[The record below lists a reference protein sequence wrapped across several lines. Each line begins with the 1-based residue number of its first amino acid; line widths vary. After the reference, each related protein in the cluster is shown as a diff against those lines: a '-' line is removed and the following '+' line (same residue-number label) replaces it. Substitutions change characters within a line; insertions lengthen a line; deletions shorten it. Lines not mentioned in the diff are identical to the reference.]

1 MSLNGLDV
9 PEVQQAY
16 QATLSEASG
25 WILVKYI
32 TRDEVA
38 LLDSGKAGLS
48 EARNAILQYEE
59 LSPLY
64 GLVVYRRRKVL
75 VKYVPEGTSRLLQGM
90 TSSMQDG
97 ADQTLTGSDAARTAV
112 HLREVQDRWGPY
124 ETMLEIETADEL
136 SDTALAAAFPLHT
149 ASPALSSNQ
158 FSLNEIT
165 EDNEDVDGTP
175 KPLTHTPSIS
185 SVSSRK
191 PTLEKRP
198 PSQRSYRAPSFTS
211 AQPAGDHSPVVKH
224 KSSLSQFLVREEL
237 GHKSVTQLVGHSATE
252 DSVSIKD
259 DAASIR
265 SSRTES
271 AVPLTSP
278 TRTHANDSA
287 DYDLERYLDSFFKP
301 KIKLGPRPVN
311 VVEKGKHTP
320 ASATVSCLPAGV
332 QFRAKQP
339 LSHPQPQ
346 YPVNRNRL
354 SENVSPGLAA
364 PPRLPSLHFSPQIPD
379 IPEFLPPRPNSRS
392 SSRSLPAP
400 RASKAYLTPE
410 KQRLMKALEMRKKQM
425 RNTPSVE
432 SMPRLSAA
440 QIVSPTTVDSTQT
453 QARELQHEA
462 GSNKADS
469 GIDIAHTPTTKEV
482 PSSLLQEDLDPVPEA
497 PLGQSNPLPNPGEHQ
512 ANALGPNSTGH
523 TKMHDFSASTT
534 SDNTAPAPGSVE
546 PEQPSRTSEIELPY
560 HNQEHVAAHGRAT
573 KVEESTDSSL
583 VDGAVTG
590 APNHI
595 SPDDLVAVQEPEK
608 LIVPTI
614 SNSQIQSEA
623 QEPTS
628 NFTSEDSHE
637 RDNFEPELDTGS
649 EDPQKKRRRGLLE
662 PLQVQVRLARHTSE
676 HKFLADDDFMDELQT
691 ATFEQ
696 ATPVAM
702 SKSPAS
708 PFFPPRRPS
717 SRSAKSSNSVTTAIS
732 TESVPL
738 VPAISD
744 PLERRQVTP
753 DLLVPSSEPH
763 FSLPTRTPS
772 VSSVR
777 TTDSALLMR
786 KSNVSSGISARIA
799 ALAEKSTRDGSP
811 PVVPGSHKL
820 SANSTIAQRKSSYI
834 EQSAEAQ
841 ANGGAERRHIGKLS
855 VWPAATPSNPSSSKT
870 RNAQSNNRDSVSVT
884 ARIIRV
890 PRAGEPAS
898 ATELQASPLL
908 FNHERS
914 AQVNNHNPPESTST
928 SSKPGQEENDSVM
941 SPHSRDGIAS
951 RDSVETS
958 AAGRRKS
965 LDRKSF
971 KSLNAPTSP
980 KNNALKQV
988 TTMPPLDNSSDKTSR
1003 TSRFF
1008 KRISHLGKDKKKS
1021 APQVPTITTTP
1032 FEPMSPTSA
1041 TRSGPT
1047 SPAAVASVPETVQES
1062 KADLAP
1068 PTIARNPAVAA
1079 VSTLKPR
1086 PDSIADVPPP
1096 VSIGDFNVQF
1106 PDAML
1111 WKRRWI
1117 QIDSTGHLIFTAAA
1131 RHSSISKSFNSKF
1144 HLKELGP
1151 PFIPDLDR
1159 QEMPHSVI
1167 CDLAQGEGSIQC
1179 ASEDAMSQRQLLSLL
1194 TTYHQAWQAA

>member
-16 QATLSEASG
+16 QATLSEAGG
-25 WILVKYI
+25 WLLVKYI
-32 TRDEVA
+32 SRDEVA
-38 LLDSGKAGLS
+38 LLGYGNAGLS

-75 VKYVPEGTSRLLQGM
+75 VKYVPEGTSRLLQ
-90 TSSMQDG
+90 
-97 ADQTLTGSDAARTAV
+97 ARTAV
-112 HLREVQDRWGPY
+112 HLREVQDRWAPY
-124 ETMLEIETADEL
+124 ETMLEIETADGL
-136 SDTALAAAFPLHT
+136 NDTALAAAFPLHT

-185 SVSSRK
+185 SASSRK

-198 PSQRSYRAPSFTS
+198 LSQRSYRAPSFTS
-211 AQPAGDHSPVVKH
+211 AQSAGDHSPVVKH

-237 GHKSVTQLVGHSATE
+237 GHKSVTQLDGHSATE
-252 DSVSIKD
+252 DSVSVKD

-265 SSRTES
+265 SSCTES
-271 AVPLTSP
+271 AIPLTSP
-278 TRTHANDSA
+278 TRTHANESA

-311 VVEKGKHTP
+311 VVEKGKHTS
-320 ASATVSCLPAGV
+320 ASASISSLPAGV
-332 QFRAKQP
+332 QFKARQP

-346 YPVNRNRL
+346 YPTNRNRL
-354 SENVSPGLAA
+354 SENAATGSAA

-379 IPEFLPPRPNSRS
+379 IPEFLPPRPNSRG

-400 RASKAYLTPE
+400 RASKTYLTPE

-432 SMPRLSAA
+432 SMPRMSAA
-440 QIVSPTTVDSTQT
+440 QIVNPTIVDSSQI
-453 QARELQHEA
+453 QAQELQREP

-469 GIDIAHTPTTKEV
+469 GIDIAHTPTAKEA
-482 PSSLLQEDLDPVPEA
+482 PPSLLQEDLDSVAEA
-497 PLGQSNPLPNPGEHQ
+497 PVRQADVLPDAKENQ
-512 ANALGPNSTGH
+512 ANTLPTDAIERSTVH
-523 TKMHDFSASTT
+523 ETLASTT
-534 SDNTAPAPGSVE
+534 SDNTALAPEVVE
-546 PEQPSRTSEIELPY
+546 PEHPSKAGETELAI
-560 HNQEHVAAHGRAT
+560 HNQKHIDAHRPNT
-573 KVEESTDSSL
+573 KVEESTDSL
-583 VDGAVTG
+583 VGSAVTETH
-590 APNHI
+590 NHTL
-595 SPDDLVAVQEPEK
+595 SDNSVAVQEPEK
-608 LIVPTI
+608 LVVPTI
-614 SNSQIQSEA
+614 SDNQIQPEA
-623 QEPTS
+623 QQPTYNS
-628 NFTSEDSHE
+628 ASGDLQE
-637 RDNFEPELDTGS
+637 RDSFEPEIETSS

-662 PLQVQVRLARHTSE
+662 PLQIQVRLERHTSE

-738 VPAISD
+738 VPSVND
-744 PLERRQVTP
+744 TLEKRQIAP
-753 DLLVPSSEPH
+753 ELLVPSSEPQ
-763 FSLPTRTPS
+763 SGLPTRTAS
-772 VSSVR
+772 ISSVR
-777 TTDSALLMR
+777 TTDSAPLMR

-811 PVVPGSHKL
+811 PVVPESRKL
-820 SANSTIAQRKSSYI
+820 SASSTIAQRKSSYI

-841 ANGGAERRHIGKLS
+841 AIGGAERRHVGKLS

-870 RNAQSNNRDSVSVT
+870 RNTPSSNRDSVSVT
-884 ARIIRV
+884 ARIVRV
-890 PRAGEPAS
+890 PRAGEPGKAS
-898 ATELQASPLL
+898 ELQASPLL

-914 AQVNNHNPPESTST
+914 AQVNNDNPLTSIDT
-928 SSKPGQEENDSVM
+928 TSKPAQGENDSVM
-941 SPHSRDGIAS
+941 SPHSRDGITS
-951 RDSVETS
+951 RGSVDTS
-958 AAGRRKS
+958 ATGRRKS
-965 LDRKSF
+965 FDRKSF
-971 KSLNAPTSP
+971 KSLNGPSSP
-980 KNNALKQV
+980 KKNALKQSA
-988 TTMPPLDNSSDKTSR
+988 TMPPLDNSLDKTSR

-1032 FEPMSPTSA
+1032 SEPMSPTSI
-1041 TRSGPT
+1041 TQSGPT
-1047 SPAAVASVPETVQES
+1047 SPAAVASIPEPVQEP
-1062 KADLAP
+1062 KTDLAP
-1068 PTIARNPAVAA
+1068 PIVARNPAVAA
-1079 VSTLKPR
+1079 VSASKPR

-1167 CDLAQGEGSIQC
+1167 CDLVQGEGSIQC

-1194 TTYHQAWQAA
+1194 STYHQAWQAA

>member
-16 QATLSEASG
+16 QATLSEAGG

-32 TRDEVA
+32 SRDEVA
-38 LLDSGKAGLS
+38 LLGSGKAGLS

-64 GLVVYRRRKVL
+64 GLIVYRRRKVL
-75 VKYVPEGTSRLLQGM
+75 VKYVPEGTSRLLQ
-90 TSSMQDG
+90 
-97 ADQTLTGSDAARTAV
+97 AV
-112 HLREVQDRWGPY
+112 HLREVEDRWAPY

-136 SDTALAAAFPLHT
+136 NDTALAAAFPLHT
-149 ASPALSSNQ
+149 ASPALSNNQ

-211 AQPAGDHSPVVKH
+211 AQSAGDLSPVVKH

-237 GHKSVTQLVGHSATE
+237 GHKLVTQLDGHSGTE

-278 TRTHANDSA
+278 TRTHANESA

-320 ASATVSCLPAGV
+320 ASAPVSSLPAGI

-346 YPVNRNRL
+346 YPANRNRL
-354 SENVSPGLAA
+354 SENAPTGISA

-379 IPEFLPPRPNSRS
+379 IPEFLPPRPNSRG

-440 QIVSPTTVDSTQT
+440 QIVSPTTVDSSQT
-453 QARELQHEA
+453 EARELHREA

-469 GIDIAHTPTTKEV
+469 GIDIAHTPITKEFA
-482 PSSLLQEDLDPVPEA
+482 PSILQEDLHPVAEA
-497 PLGQSNPLPNPGEHQ
+497 PTGQSDDLPNAEEHQ
-512 ANALGPNSTGH
+512 ENTSPSALTELSA
-523 TKMHDFSASTT
+523 MHGTLDSTT
-534 SDNTAPAPGSVE
+534 SDKTALTPKSFE
-546 PEQPSRTSEIELPY
+546 PEHPSKAGETELPI
-560 HNQEHVAAHGRAT
+560 HNQEHIAAHGPAT
-573 KVEESTDSSL
+573 KAEEPTDSL
-583 VDGAVTG
+583 VDGAVTE
-590 APNHI
+590 APNHT
-595 SPDDLVAVQEPEK
+595 SSDNLVAVQEPEE
-608 LIVPTI
+608 LLVPTI
-614 SNSQIQSEA
+614 SDYQTQPEA
-623 QEPTS
+623 QEPAS
-628 NFTSEDSHE
+628 NFAPEDPEE
-637 RDNFEPELDTGS
+637 RDRFEPEIETSS

-662 PLQVQVRLARHTSE
+662 PLQVQVRLERHTSE

-717 SRSAKSSNSVTTAIS
+717 SRSAKSSNSVTTAVS

-738 VPAISD
+738 VPSVSD
-744 PLERRQVTP
+744 TLEKRQFAP
-753 DLLVPSSEPH
+753 ELLVPSSEPQ
-763 FSLPTRTPS
+763 SGLPTRTPS
-772 VSSVR
+772 ISSVK
-777 TTDSALLMR
+777 TTDSGSLMR

-811 PVVPGSHKL
+811 PVVPESRKL
-820 SANSTIAQRKSSYI
+820 SASSTIAQRKSSYI
-834 EQSAEAQ
+834 EQSVEGQ
-841 ANGGAERRHIGKLS
+841 AIGGAERRHVGKLS

-870 RNAQSNNRDSVSVT
+870 RNAQSNNRDSISVT
-884 ARIIRV
+884 ARIVRV
-890 PRAGEPAS
+890 PRAGEPANAS
-898 ATELQASPLL
+898 ELQASPLL

-914 AQVNNHNPPESTST
+914 AQANNHNPLISTKT
-928 SSKPGQEENDSVM
+928 SSKPAQGENDSVM

-951 RDSVETS
+951 RGSVEIS
-958 AAGRRKS
+958 ATGRRKS
-965 LDRKSF
+965 FDRKSF

-980 KNNALKQV
+980 KKNTLKQV
-988 TTMPPLDNSSDKTSR
+988 TTMPPLDTNLDKTSR

-1032 FEPMSPTSA
+1032 SEPMSPTSA

-1047 SPAAVASVPETVQES
+1047 SPAAVASVPEPVQQS
-1062 KADLAP
+1062 KNDLAP
-1068 PTIARNPAVAA
+1068 PPVARNPAVAA
-1079 VSTLKPR
+1079 VSAPKPR

-1167 CDLAQGEGSIQC
+1167 CDLVQGEGSIQC
-1179 ASEDAMSQRQLLSLL
+1179 AML

>member
-1 MSLNGLDV
+1 M
-9 PEVQQAY
+9 E
-16 QATLSEASG
+16 
-25 WILVKYI
+25 
-32 TRDEVA
+32 
-38 LLDSGKAGLS
+38 
-48 EARNAILQYEE
+48 
-59 LSPLY
+59 
-64 GLVVYRRRKVL
+64 
-75 VKYVPEGTSRLLQGM
+75 
-90 TSSMQDG
+90 DG

-112 HLREVQDRWGPY
+112 HLREVQDRWAPY

-136 SDTALAAAFPLHT
+136 NDTALAAAFPLHT

-185 SVSSRK
+185 SVSSWK

-211 AQPAGDHSPVVKH
+211 TSAQLAGDHSPVVKH

-237 GHKSVTQLVGHSATE
+237 GHKSVTQLDGQSPAE

-265 SSRTES
+265 SIRTES
-271 AVPLTSP
+271 AIPLTSP
-278 TRTHANDSA
+278 TRTHTNESA

-311 VVEKGKHTP
+311 VVEKGKNTP
-320 ASATVSCLPAGV
+320 ASATVSSLPAGV
-332 QFRAKQP
+332 QFRSKQP

-354 SENVSPGLAA
+354 TEHAPTGTAA

-379 IPEFLPPRPNSRS
+379 IPEFLPPRPNSRG

-410 KQRLMKALEMRKKQM
+410 KQRLMKALEMKKKQI

-440 QIVSPTTVDSTQT
+440 QIVSPTTDSNQT

-469 GIDIAHTPTTKEV
+469 GIDIAHTPTAKEA
-482 PSSLLQEDLDPVPEA
+482 PTSLLQEDLDPVAEA
-497 PLGQSNPLPNPGEHQ
+497 PVGQSDALFNAEGNQ
-512 ANALGPNSTGH
+512 AHDLSTNSIEQST
-523 TKMHDFSASTT
+523 MHEKLASTT
-534 SDNTAPAPGSVE
+534 SDNTALASESVE
-546 PEQPSRTSEIELPY
+546 QEQPSKAEATELAI
-560 HNQEHVAAHGRAT
+560 HNQEHIPAHGPAT
-573 KVEESTDSSL
+573 KVEESTDSL
-583 VDGAVTG
+583 NDGAVTE
-590 APNHI
+590 AQDHTASDN
-595 SPDDLVAVQEPEK
+595 LVIVQEPEK
-608 LIVPTI
+608 PIVPTI
-614 SNSQIQSEA
+614 SDNQNQPEG
-623 QEPTS
+623 QGPTS
-628 NFTSEDSHE
+628 NFASEDLQE
-637 RDNFEPELDTGS
+637 RDSFAPEIETSS

-662 PLQVQVRLARHTSE
+662 PLQVQVHLERHTSE

-717 SRSAKSSNSVTTAIS
+717 SRSAKSSNSVTTAD

-738 VPAISD
+738 VPFVSD
-744 PLERRQVTP
+744 TLEKRQFTP
-753 DLLVPSSEPH
+753 ELLVPSSEPQ
-763 FSLPTRTPS
+763 FGLPNRTS
-772 VSSVR
+772 SISSVR
-777 TTDSALLMR
+777 TTDSAPLMR

-811 PVVPGSHKL
+811 PVVPESRKL
-820 SANSTIAQRKSSYI
+820 SASSSIAQRKSSYI
-834 EQSAEAQ
+834 EQSAEVQ
-841 ANGGAERRHIGKLS
+841 AIGGAERRQVGKLS

-884 ARIIRV
+884 ARIVRV
-890 PRAGEPAS
+890 PRAGEPANAS
-898 ATELQASPLL
+898 ELQASPLL

-914 AQVNNHNPPESTST
+914 APVHNQNPLTLIDT
-928 SSKPGQEENDSVM
+928 TSKPAQGENDSVM

-958 AAGRRKS
+958 ATGRRKS
-965 LDRKSF
+965 MDRKSF
-971 KSLNAPTSP
+971 KSLNGPSSP
-980 KNNALKQV
+980 KKNALKQSV
-988 TTMPPLDNSSDKTSR
+988 TMPPLDNNYDKTSR

-1032 FEPMSPTSA
+1032 SEPMSPTSV

-1047 SPAAVASVPETVQES
+1047 SPAAVAVASVPETVPES
-1062 KADLAP
+1062 KTDLAP
-1068 PTIARNPAVAA
+1068 PTVARNPAVAA
-1079 VSTLKPR
+1079 VSASKPR

-1167 CDLAQGEGSIQC
+1167 CDLVQGEGSIQC
-1179 ASEDAMSQRQLLSLL
+1179 ASEDAMSQRQLLSRKSQSSLSISQ
-1194 TTYHQAWQAA
+1194 TCCC

>member
-16 QATLSEASG
+16 QATLSEAGG
-25 WILVKYI
+25 WLLAKYI
-32 TRDEVA
+32 SRDEVA
-38 LLDSGKAGLS
+38 LLGYGNAGLS

-75 VKYVPEGTSRLLQGM
+75 VKYVPEGTSRLLQ
-90 TSSMQDG
+90 
-97 ADQTLTGSDAARTAV
+97 ARTAV
-112 HLREVQDRWGPY
+112 HLREVQDRWAPY
-124 ETMLEIETADEL
+124 ETMLEIETADGL
-136 SDTALAAAFPLHT
+136 NDTALAAAFPLHT

-185 SVSSRK
+185 SASSRK

-198 PSQRSYRAPSFTS
+198 LSQRSYRAPSFTS
-211 AQPAGDHSPVVKH
+211 AQSAGDHSPVVKH
-224 KSSLSQFLVREEL
+224 KSSLSKFLVREEL
-237 GHKSVTQLVGHSATE
+237 GHKSVTQLDGHSATE

-278 TRTHANDSA
+278 TRTHANESA

-311 VVEKGKHTP
+311 VVEKGKHTS
-320 ASATVSCLPAGV
+320 ASASVSSLPTGV
-332 QFRAKQP
+332 QFKARQP

-346 YPVNRNRL
+346 YPTNRNRL
-354 SENVSPGLAA
+354 SENAATASAA

-379 IPEFLPPRPNSRS
+379 IPEFLPPRPNSRG

-400 RASKAYLTPE
+400 RASKTYLTPE
-410 KQRLMKALEMRKKQM
+410 KQRLMKALELRKKQM
-425 RNTPSVE
+425 KNTPSVE
-432 SMPRLSAA
+432 SMPRMSAA
-440 QIVSPTTVDSTQT
+440 QIVSPTIVDSSQI
-453 QARELQHEA
+453 QAQELQREP

-469 GIDIAHTPTTKEV
+469 GIDIAHTPIAKEV
-482 PSSLLQEDLDPVPEA
+482 SPSLLQEDLDPVAEA
-497 PLGQSNPLPNPGEHQ
+497 PVGQADVLPDAKENQ
-512 ANALGPNSTGH
+512 ANTLPTDTIERSP
-523 TKMHDFSASTT
+523 MHETLASTT
-534 SDNTAPAPGSVE
+534 SDNTALAPEVVE
-546 PEQPSRTSEIELPY
+546 AEYQSKASKTELAI
-560 HNQEHVAAHGRAT
+560 HNQKHTPVHEPDT
-573 KVEESTDSSL
+573 KVEESTDSL
-583 VDGAVTG
+583 IGGAVTETQ
-590 APNHI
+590 NHTH
-595 SPDDLVAVQEPEK
+595 SDNSVAVQGPEK
-608 LIVPTI
+608 LVVPTI
-614 SNSQIQSEA
+614 SDDQTQPEA
-623 QEPTS
+623 QEPTYNS
-628 NFTSEDSHE
+628 ASGDLQECDS
-637 RDNFEPELDTGS
+637 FEPETETSS

-662 PLQVQVRLARHTSE
+662 PLQIQVRLERHTSE

-717 SRSAKSSNSVTTAIS
+717 SRSAKSSNSVTTAFS

-738 VPAISD
+738 VPSVSD
-744 PLERRQVTP
+744 TMEKRQIAP
-753 DLLVPSSEPH
+753 ELLVPSSEPQ
-763 FSLPTRTPS
+763 SGLPTRTAS
-772 VSSVR
+772 ISSVR
-777 TTDSALLMR
+777 TTDSARLMR

-811 PVVPGSHKL
+811 PVVPESRKL
-820 SANSTIAQRKSSYI
+820 SASSTIAQRKSSYI

-841 ANGGAERRHIGKLS
+841 AIGGAERRHVGKLS

-870 RNAQSNNRDSVSVT
+870 RNAPSSNRDSVSVT
-884 ARIIRV
+884 ARIVRV
-890 PRAGEPAS
+890 PRAGEPAKAS
-898 ATELQASPLL
+898 ELQASPLL

-914 AQVNNHNPPESTST
+914 AQVNNNNPLTSIDT
-928 SSKPGQEENDSVM
+928 ASKYAQGENDSVM
-941 SPHSRDGIAS
+941 SPHSRDGITS
-951 RDSVETS
+951 RGSVDTS
-958 AAGRRKS
+958 ATGRRKS
-965 LDRKSF
+965 FDRKSF
-971 KSLNAPTSP
+971 KSLNGPSSP
-980 KNNALKQV
+980 KKNALKQSA
-988 TTMPPLDNSSDKTSR
+988 TMPPLDNSLDKTSR

-1032 FEPMSPTSA
+1032 SEPMSPTSV
-1041 TRSGPT
+1041 TQSGPT
-1047 SPAAVASVPETVQES
+1047 SPAAVAWVPEPVQEP
-1062 KADLAP
+1062 KTDLAP
-1068 PTIARNPAVAA
+1068 PTVARNPAVAA
-1079 VSTLKPR
+1079 VSASKPR

-1167 CDLAQGEGSIQC
+1167 CDLVQGEGSIQC

-1194 TTYHQAWQAA
+1194 ITYHQAWQAA

>member
-1 MSLNGLDV
+1 MSLNGLDA

-16 QATLSEASG
+16 EATLSEANG

-32 TRDEVA
+32 SRDEVA
-38 LLDSGKAGLS
+38 LLDHGQAGLS

-75 VKYVPEGTSRLLQGM
+75 VKYVPEGTSRLLQ
-90 TSSMQDG
+90 
-97 ADQTLTGSDAARTAV
+97 ARTAV
-112 HLREVQDRWGPY
+112 HLREVQDIWAPY

-136 SDTALAAAFPLHT
+136 NDTALAAAFPLHT

-211 AQPAGDHSPVVKH
+211 AQAAGDRSPVVKH

-237 GHKSVTQLVGHSATE
+237 GHKSVTQLDGHPATE

-278 TRTHANDSA
+278 TRTHANESA

-311 VVEKGKHTP
+311 VVEKGKHTS
-320 ASATVSCLPAGV
+320 ASASVSSLPAGV
-332 QFRAKQP
+332 QFRPKQP
-339 LSHPQPQ
+339 LSQPQPQ
-346 YPVNRNRL
+346 YPTIRNPPTG
-354 SENVSPGLAA
+354 SAA

-379 IPEFLPPRPNSRS
+379 IPEFLPPRPNSRG

-400 RASKAYLTPE
+400 RASKTYLTPE
-410 KQRLMKALEMRKKQM
+410 KQRLMKALEMKKKQM

-432 SMPRLSAA
+432 SMPRLPTA
-440 QIVSPTTVDSTQT
+440 QIVSPTTTDPSQL
-453 QARELQHEA
+453 QARELQREP

-469 GIDIAHTPTTKEV
+469 GIDITHTPTAKEA
-482 PSSLLQEDLDPVPEA
+482 STSLVQEDLNPVAEA
-497 PLGQSNPLPNPGEHQ
+497 PVGQSNALLEAEETS
-512 ANALGPNSTGH
+512 ANVHPSNSTEQS
-523 TKMHDFSASTT
+523 TMQEILTSTT
-534 SDNTAPAPGSVE
+534 LDNTSLVPQSTE
-546 PEQPSRTSEIELPY
+546 PEQPSKAGETELAI
-560 HNQEHVAAHGRAT
+560 HNQEYMAAHGPDT
-573 KVEESTDSSL
+573 KVEDSTGSL
-583 VDGAVTG
+583 VDGTVTETQTHT
-590 APNHI
+590 PSDN
-595 SPDDLVAVQEPEK
+595 LVAVQDSEK
-608 LIVPTI
+608 LVVPTI
-614 SNSQIQSEA
+614 SGEQTRSES

-628 NFTSEDSHE
+628 HFAAEDSQE
-637 RDNFEPELDTGS
+637 RDSFEPEIETGS
-649 EDPQKKRRRGLLE
+649 EDQQKKRRRGLLE
-662 PLQVQVRLARHTSE
+662 PLHIQVRLERHTSE

-717 SRSAKSSNSVTTAIS
+717 SRSAKSSNSVTTAVS
-732 TESVPL
+732 AESVPL
-738 VPAISD
+738 VPSVSD
-744 PLERRQVTP
+744 TLEKRQIAP
-753 DLLVPSSEPH
+753 ELLVPSSEPQVAI
-763 FSLPTRTPS
+763 PTRTPS
-772 VSSVR
+772 ISSVR
-777 TTDSALLMR
+777 TTDSAPLMR

-811 PVVPGSHKL
+811 PVVPESRKL
-820 SANSTIAQRKSSYI
+820 SASSTIAQRKSSYI

-841 ANGGAERRHIGKLS
+841 AIGGAERRHVGKLS
-855 VWPAATPSNPSSSKT
+855 VWPAAAPSNPTSSKT

-884 ARIIRV
+884 ARIVRV
-890 PRAGEPAS
+890 PRAGEPAKAS
-898 ATELQASPLL
+898 ELQASPLL

-914 AQVNNHNPPESTST
+914 AQVTNDNLLASIDTTS
-928 SSKPGQEENDSVM
+928 KHVQGENDSVM
-941 SPHSRDGIAS
+941 SPQSRDGITS
-951 RDSVETS
+951 RGSVDTS
-958 AAGRRKS
+958 ATGRRKS
-965 LDRKSF
+965 FDRKSF
-971 KSLNAPTSP
+971 KSVNGPSSP
-980 KNNALKQV
+980 KKNALKQSA
-988 TTMPPLDNSSDKTSR
+988 TMPPLDNSLDKTSR

-1032 FEPMSPTSA
+1032 SEPMSPTSV
-1041 TRSGPT
+1041 TQSGPT
-1047 SPAAVASVPETVQES
+1047 SPAAVASAPEPIQEP
-1062 KADLAP
+1062 KTELAP
-1068 PTIARNPAVAA
+1068 PPVARNPAVAA
-1079 VSTLKPR
+1079 VSAPKAR
-1086 PDSIADVPPP
+1086 PDSIDVPPP

-1117 QIDSTGHLIFTAAA
+1117 QIDNTGHLIFTAAA
-1131 RHSSISKSFNSKF
+1131 RHSSISRSFNSKF

-1167 CDLAQGEGSIQC
+1167 CDLVQGEGSIQC

>member
-16 QATLSEASG
+16 QATLSEAGG
-25 WILVKYI
+25 WLLVKYI
-32 TRDEVA
+32 SRDEVA
-38 LLDSGKAGLS
+38 LLGYGNAGLS

-75 VKYVPEGTSRLLQGM
+75 VKYVPEGTSRLLQ
-90 TSSMQDG
+90 
-97 ADQTLTGSDAARTAV
+97 ARTAV
-112 HLREVQDRWGPY
+112 HLREVQDRWAPY
-124 ETMLEIETADEL
+124 ETMLEIETADGL
-136 SDTALAAAFPLHT
+136 NDTALAAAFPLHT

-185 SVSSRK
+185 SASSRK

-198 PSQRSYRAPSFTS
+198 LSQRSYRAPSFTS
-211 AQPAGDHSPVVKH
+211 AQSAGDHSPVVKH

-237 GHKSVTQLVGHSATE
+237 GHKSVTQLDGHSATE

-278 TRTHANDSA
+278 TRTHANESA

-311 VVEKGKHTP
+311 VVEKGKHTS
-320 ASATVSCLPAGV
+320 ASASVSSLPTGV
-332 QFRAKQP
+332 QFKARQP

-346 YPVNRNRL
+346 YPTNRNRL
-354 SENVSPGLAA
+354 SENAATASAA

-379 IPEFLPPRPNSRS
+379 IPEFLPPRPNSRG

-400 RASKAYLTPE
+400 RASKTYLTPE
-410 KQRLMKALEMRKKQM
+410 KQRLMKALELRKKQM
-425 RNTPSVE
+425 KNTPSVE
-432 SMPRLSAA
+432 SMPRMSAA
-440 QIVSPTTVDSTQT
+440 QIVSPTMVDSSQI
-453 QARELQHEA
+453 QAQELQREP

-469 GIDIAHTPTTKEV
+469 GIDIAHTPIAKEV
-482 PSSLLQEDLDPVPEA
+482 SPSLLQEDLDPVAEA
-497 PLGQSNPLPNPGEHQ
+497 PVGQADVLPDAKEDQ
-512 ANALGPNSTGH
+512 ANTLPTDAIERSN
-523 TKMHDFSASTT
+523 MHETLASTT
-534 SDNTAPAPGSVE
+534 SDNTALAPEVVE
-546 PEQPSRTSEIELPY
+546 AEHPSKAGETELFI
-560 HNQEHVAAHGRAT
+560 HNQERTPAHEPDT
-573 KVEESTDSSL
+573 KVEESTDSL
-583 VDGAVTG
+583 VGGAVTETR
-590 APNHI
+590 NHTL
-595 SPDDLVAVQEPEK
+595 PDNSVAVQGLEK
-608 LIVPTI
+608 LVVPTI
-614 SNSQIQSEA
+614 SDDQTQPEA
-623 QEPTS
+623 QEPTYNS
-628 NFTSEDSHE
+628 ASGDLQECDS
-637 RDNFEPELDTGS
+637 FEPETETSS

-662 PLQVQVRLARHTSE
+662 PLQIQVRLERHTSE

-738 VPAISD
+738 VPSVND
-744 PLERRQVTP
+744 TLEKRQIAP
-753 DLLVPSSEPH
+753 ELLVPSSEPQ
-763 FSLPTRTPS
+763 SGLPTRTAS
-772 VSSVR
+772 ISSVR
-777 TTDSALLMR
+777 TTDSAPLMR

-811 PVVPGSHKL
+811 PVVPESRKL
-820 SANSTIAQRKSSYI
+820 SASSTIAQRKSSYI

-841 ANGGAERRHIGKLS
+841 AIGGAERRHVGKLS

-870 RNAQSNNRDSVSVT
+870 RNAPSSNRDSVSVT
-884 ARIIRV
+884 ARIVRV
-890 PRAGEPAS
+890 PRAGEPAKAS
-898 ATELQASPLL
+898 ELQASPLL

-914 AQVNNHNPPESTST
+914 AQVNNDNPLTSIDTT
-928 SSKPGQEENDSVM
+928 SKYAQGENDSVM
-941 SPHSRDGIAS
+941 SPHSRDGITS
-951 RDSVETS
+951 RGSVDTS
-958 AAGRRKS
+958 VTGRRKS
-965 LDRKSF
+965 FDRKSF
-971 KSLNAPTSP
+971 KSLNGPSSP
-980 KNNALKQV
+980 KKNALKQSA
-988 TTMPPLDNSSDKTSR
+988 TMPPLDNSLDKTSR

-1032 FEPMSPTSA
+1032 SEPMSPTSV
-1041 TRSGPT
+1041 TQSGPT
-1047 SPAAVASVPETVQES
+1047 SPAAVASIPDPVQEP
-1062 KADLAP
+1062 KTDLAP
-1068 PTIARNPAVAA
+1068 PTVARNPAVAA
-1079 VSTLKPR
+1079 VSASKPR

-1167 CDLAQGEGSIQC
+1167 CDLVQGEGSIQC

>member
-1 MSLNGLDV
+1 MPL
-9 PEVQQAY
+9 
-16 QATLSEASG
+16 
-25 WILVKYI
+25 
-32 TRDEVA
+32 
-38 LLDSGKAGLS
+38 
-48 EARNAILQYEE
+48 EE
-59 LSPLY
+59 
-64 GLVVYRRRKVL
+64 
-75 VKYVPEGTSRLLQGM
+75 
-90 TSSMQDG
+90 G
-97 ADQTLTGSDAARTAV
+97 ADQKLTGSDTARTAV
-112 HLREVQDRWGPY
+112 HLREVQDRWAPY

-136 SDTALAAAFPLHT
+136 NDTVLAAAFPLHT

-175 KPLTHTPSIS
+175 KPLTHTPSMS

-191 PTLEKRP
+191 PTTEKRP
-198 PSQRSYRAPSFTS
+198 PSQRSYRAPSLTSTS
-211 AQPAGDHSPVVKH
+211 AQLASDHSPVIKH

-237 GHKSVTQLVGHSATE
+237 GHKSVTQLDGQSPAE

-271 AVPLTSP
+271 AIPLNSP
-278 TRTHANDSA
+278 TRTHTNESA

-301 KIKLGPRPVN
+301 KIKLGPRPIN
-311 VVEKGKHTP
+311 VVEKGKHTSAA
-320 ASATVSCLPAGV
+320 ASVSSLPAGV
-332 QFRAKQP
+332 QFRPKQP
-339 LSHPQPQ
+339 LSYPQPQ
-346 YPVNRNRL
+346 HPVNRNRL
-354 SENVSPGLAA
+354 TEHAPTGTAA

-379 IPEFLPPRPNSRS
+379 IPEFLPPRPNSRG

-410 KQRLMKALEMRKKQM
+410 KQRLMKALEMKKKQM

-440 QIVSPTTVDSTQT
+440 QIVSPTTDSSQN
-453 QARELQHEA
+453 QARELQREA

-469 GIDIAHTPTTKEV
+469 GIDIAHTPTAKEA
-482 PSSLLQEDLDPVPEA
+482 PTSLLQEDLDPVVEA
-497 PLGQSNPLPNPGEHQ
+497 PVGQSDAFSNTEGNQ
-512 ANALGPNSTGH
+512 AHSFSTKNSTEQPA
-523 TKMHDFSASTT
+523 MHEILPSTT
-534 SDNTAPAPGSVE
+534 SANTALASESVE
-546 PEQPSRTSEIELPY
+546 PEQLPKADETELAI
-560 HNQEHVAAHGRAT
+560 HNQEHIPVHGPAT
-573 KVEESTDSSL
+573 KIEESTDSLS
-583 VDGAVTG
+583 DHAVTK
-590 APNHI
+590 AQNHTP
-595 SPDDLVAVQEPEK
+595 SDNLVAAHKPEK
-608 LIVPTI
+608 LIISTI
-614 SNSQIQSEA
+614 SNHQNQPEV

-628 NFTSEDSHE
+628 NFASEDLQE
-637 RDNFEPELDTGS
+637 RDSLAPGIEASS

-662 PLQVQVRLARHTSE
+662 PLQVQVRLERHTSE

-717 SRSAKSSNSVTTAIS
+717 SRSAKSSNSVTMAD

-738 VPAISD
+738 VPSVGD
-744 PLERRQVTP
+744 TLEKRQFTP
-753 DLLVPSSEPH
+753 ELLVPSSESQ
-763 FSLPTRTPS
+763 FGLPNRTS
-772 VSSVR
+772 SISSVR
-777 TTDSALLMR
+777 TTDSAPLMR

-811 PVVPGSHKL
+811 PVFPESRKL
-820 SANSTIAQRKSSYI
+820 SASSSIAQRKSSYI

-841 ANGGAERRHIGKLS
+841 AIGGAERRQVGKLS

-870 RNAQSNNRDSVSVT
+870 RNVQLNNRDSVSVT
-884 ARIIRV
+884 ARIVRV
-890 PRAGEPAS
+890 PRTGEPANAS
-898 ATELQASPLL
+898 ELQASPLL

-914 AQVNNHNPPESTST
+914 VPVNNQNPLTLIDT
-928 SSKPGQEENDSVM
+928 TSKPAQGENDSVM
-941 SPHSRDGIAS
+941 SPQSRDGLAS
-951 RDSVETS
+951 RGSVETS
-958 AAGRRKS
+958 ATGRRKS
-965 LDRKSF
+965 MDRKSF
-971 KSLNAPTSP
+971 KSVNGPTSP
-980 KNNALKQV
+980 KKNASKQS
-988 TTMPPLDNSSDKTSR
+988 TTMPPVDNNADKTSR

-1032 FEPMSPTSA
+1032 SEPMSPTSA

-1062 KADLAP
+1062 KTDLAQP
-1068 PTIARNPAVAA
+1068 IVARNPAVAA
-1079 VSTLKPR
+1079 VSAPKPR
-1086 PDSIADVPPP
+1086 PDSVADVPPP

-1131 RHSSISKSFNSKF
+1131 RHSSIAKSFNSKF

-1179 ASEDAMSQRQLLSLL
+1179 ASEDAMSQRQLLSRKSQPSLSISQ
-1194 TTYHQAWQAA
+1194 TCCC

>member
-16 QATLSEASG
+16 QATLSEAGG
-25 WILVKYI
+25 WLLAKYVS
-32 TRDEVA
+32 RDEVA
-38 LLDSGKAGLS
+38 LLGYGNAGLS
-48 EARNAILQYEE
+48 EARNTILQYEE

-75 VKYVPEGTSRLLQGM
+75 VKYVPEGTSRLLQ
-90 TSSMQDG
+90 
-97 ADQTLTGSDAARTAV
+97 ARTAV
-112 HLREVQDRWGPY
+112 HLREVQDRWAPY
-124 ETMLEIETADEL
+124 ETMLEIETADGL
-136 SDTALAAAFPLHT
+136 NDTALAAAFPLHT

-198 PSQRSYRAPSFTS
+198 MSQRSYRAPSFTS
-211 AQPAGDHSPVVKH
+211 AQSAGDHSPVVKH

-237 GHKSVTQLVGHSATE
+237 GHKSVTQLDGHSATE
-252 DSVSIKD
+252 DSVSVKD

-271 AVPLTSP
+271 AIPLTSP
-278 TRTHANDSA
+278 TRTHANESA

-311 VVEKGKHTP
+311 VVEKGKHTS
-320 ASATVSCLPAGV
+320 ASASISSLPAGV
-332 QFRAKQP
+332 QFKARQP

-346 YPVNRNRL
+346 YPTNRNRL
-354 SENVSPGLAA
+354 SENAATGSAA

-379 IPEFLPPRPNSRS
+379 IPEFLPPRPDSRG

-400 RASKAYLTPE
+400 RASKTYLTPE

-432 SMPRLSAA
+432 SMPRMSAA
-440 QIVSPTTVDSTQT
+440 QIVNPTIVDSSQI
-453 QARELQHEA
+453 QAQELQREP

-469 GIDIAHTPTTKEV
+469 GIDIAHTPTAKEA
-482 PSSLLQEDLDPVPEA
+482 PPSLLQEDLDSVAEVPVRQA
-497 PLGQSNPLPNPGEHQ
+497 DVLPDAKENQ
-512 ANALGPNSTGH
+512 ANTLPTDAIERSTVH
-523 TKMHDFSASTT
+523 ETLASTT
-534 SDNTAPAPGSVE
+534 SDNTALAPEVVE
-546 PEQPSRTSEIELPY
+546 PEHPSKAGETELAI
-560 HNQEHVAAHGRAT
+560 HNQKHIDAHRPDT
-573 KVEESTDSSL
+573 KVEESTDSL
-583 VDGAVTG
+583 VGSAVTETH
-590 APNHI
+590 NHTL
-595 SPDDLVAVQEPEK
+595 SDNSVAVQEPEK
-608 LIVPTI
+608 LVVPTI
-614 SNSQIQSEA
+614 SDNQIQPDA
-623 QEPTS
+623 QQPTYNS
-628 NFTSEDSHE
+628 ASGDLQE
-637 RDNFEPELDTGS
+637 RDSFEPEIETSS

-662 PLQVQVRLARHTSE
+662 PLQIQVRLERHTSE

-738 VPAISD
+738 VPSVSD
-744 PLERRQVTP
+744 TLDKRQIAP
-753 DLLVPSSEPH
+753 ELLVPSSEPQ
-763 FSLPTRTPS
+763 SGLPTRTAS
-772 VSSVR
+772 ISSVR
-777 TTDSALLMR
+777 TTDSTPLMR

-811 PVVPGSHKL
+811 PVVPESRKL
-820 SANSTIAQRKSSYI
+820 SASSTIAQRKSSYI

-841 ANGGAERRHIGKLS
+841 AIGGAERRHVGKLS

-870 RNAQSNNRDSVSVT
+870 RNAPSSNRDSVSVT
-884 ARIIRV
+884 ARIVRV
-890 PRAGEPAS
+890 PRAGEPGKAS
-898 ATELQASPLL
+898 ELQASPLL

-914 AQVNNHNPPESTST
+914 AQINNDNPLTSIDT
-928 SSKPGQEENDSVM
+928 TSKPAQGENDSVM
-941 SPHSRDGIAS
+941 SPHSRDGITS
-951 RDSVETS
+951 RGSVDTS
-958 AAGRRKS
+958 ATGRRKS
-965 LDRKSF
+965 FDRKSF
-971 KSLNAPTSP
+971 KSLNGPSSP
-980 KNNALKQV
+980 KKNALKQSA
-988 TTMPPLDNSSDKTSR
+988 TMPPLDNSLDKTSR

-1032 FEPMSPTSA
+1032 SEPMSPTSV
-1041 TRSGPT
+1041 TQSGPT
-1047 SPAAVASVPETVQES
+1047 SPAAVASIPEPVQEP
-1062 KADLAP
+1062 KTDLAP
-1068 PTIARNPAVAA
+1068 PTVARNPAVAA
-1079 VSTLKPR
+1079 VSASKPR

-1167 CDLAQGEGSIQC
+1167 CDLVQGEGSIQC

-1194 TTYHQAWQAA
+1194 STYHQAWQAA

>member
-16 QATLSEASG
+16 QATLSEAGG
-25 WILVKYI
+25 WLLVKYI
-32 TRDEVA
+32 SRDEVA
-38 LLDSGKAGLS
+38 LLGYGNAGLS

-75 VKYVPEGTSRLLQGM
+75 VKYVPEGTSRLLQ
-90 TSSMQDG
+90 
-97 ADQTLTGSDAARTAV
+97 ARTAV
-112 HLREVQDRWGPY
+112 HLREVQDRWAPY
-124 ETMLEIETADEL
+124 ETMLEIETADGL
-136 SDTALAAAFPLHT
+136 NDTALAAAFPLHT

-185 SVSSRK
+185 SASSRK

-198 PSQRSYRAPSFTS
+198 LSQRSYRAPSFTS
-211 AQPAGDHSPVVKH
+211 AQSAGDHSPVVKH

-237 GHKSVTQLVGHSATE
+237 GHKSVTQLDGHSATE

-278 TRTHANDSA
+278 TRTHANESA

-311 VVEKGKHTP
+311 VVEKGKHTS
-320 ASATVSCLPAGV
+320 ASASVSSLPTGV
-332 QFRAKQP
+332 QFKARQP

-346 YPVNRNRL
+346 YPTNRNRL
-354 SENVSPGLAA
+354 SENAATASAA

-379 IPEFLPPRPNSRS
+379 IPEFLPPRPNSRG

-400 RASKAYLTPE
+400 RASKTYLTPE
-410 KQRLMKALEMRKKQM
+410 KQRLMKALELRKKQM
-425 RNTPSVE
+425 KNTPSVE
-432 SMPRLSAA
+432 SMPRMSAA
-440 QIVSPTTVDSTQT
+440 QIVSPTMVDSSQI
-453 QARELQHEA
+453 QAQELQREP

-469 GIDIAHTPTTKEV
+469 GIDIAHTPIAKEV
-482 PSSLLQEDLDPVPEA
+482 SPSLLQEDLDPVAEA
-497 PLGQSNPLPNPGEHQ
+497 PVGQADVLPDAKEDQ
-512 ANALGPNSTGH
+512 ANTLPTDAIERSN
-523 TKMHDFSASTT
+523 MHETLASTT
-534 SDNTAPAPGSVE
+534 SDNTALAPEVVE
-546 PEQPSRTSEIELPY
+546 AEHPSKAGETELVI
-560 HNQEHVAAHGRAT
+560 HNQERTPAHEPDT
-573 KVEESTDSSL
+573 KVEESTDSL
-583 VDGAVTG
+583 VGGAVTETR
-590 APNHI
+590 NHTL
-595 SPDDLVAVQEPEK
+595 PDNSVAVQGLEK
-608 LIVPTI
+608 LVVPTI
-614 SNSQIQSEA
+614 SDDQTQPQA
-623 QEPTS
+623 QEPTYNS
-628 NFTSEDSHE
+628 ASGDLQECDS
-637 RDNFEPELDTGS
+637 FEPETETSS

-662 PLQVQVRLARHTSE
+662 PLQIQVRLERHTSE

-738 VPAISD
+738 VPSVND
-744 PLERRQVTP
+744 TLEKRQIAP
-753 DLLVPSSEPH
+753 ELLVPSSEPQ
-763 FSLPTRTPS
+763 SGLPTRTAS
-772 VSSVR
+772 ISSVR
-777 TTDSALLMR
+777 TTDSAPLMR

-811 PVVPGSHKL
+811 PVVPESRKL
-820 SANSTIAQRKSSYI
+820 SASSTIAQRKSSYI

-841 ANGGAERRHIGKLS
+841 AIGGAERRHVGKLS

-870 RNAQSNNRDSVSVT
+870 RNAPSSNRDSVSVT
-884 ARIIRV
+884 ARIVRV
-890 PRAGEPAS
+890 PRAGEPAKAS
-898 ATELQASPLL
+898 ELQASPLL

-914 AQVNNHNPPESTST
+914 AQVNNDNPLTSIDTT
-928 SSKPGQEENDSVM
+928 SKYAQGENDSVM
-941 SPHSRDGIAS
+941 SPHSRDGITS
-951 RDSVETS
+951 RGSVDTS
-958 AAGRRKS
+958 VTGRRKS
-965 LDRKSF
+965 FDRKSF
-971 KSLNAPTSP
+971 KSLNGPSSP
-980 KNNALKQV
+980 KKNALKQSA
-988 TTMPPLDNSSDKTSR
+988 TMPPLDNSLDKTSR

-1032 FEPMSPTSA
+1032 SEPMSPTSV
-1041 TRSGPT
+1041 TQSGPT
-1047 SPAAVASVPETVQES
+1047 SPAAVASIPDPVQEP
-1062 KADLAP
+1062 KTDLAP
-1068 PTIARNPAVAA
+1068 PTVARNPAVAA
-1079 VSTLKPR
+1079 VSASKPR

-1167 CDLAQGEGSIQC
+1167 CDLVQGEGSIQC

>member
-16 QATLSEASG
+16 QATLSEAGG
-25 WILVKYI
+25 WLLVKYI
-32 TRDEVA
+32 SRDEVA
-38 LLDSGKAGLS
+38 LLGYGNAGLS

-75 VKYVPEGTSRLLQGM
+75 VKYVPEGTSRLLQ
-90 TSSMQDG
+90 
-97 ADQTLTGSDAARTAV
+97 ARTAV
-112 HLREVQDRWGPY
+112 HLREVQDRWAPY
-124 ETMLEIETADEL
+124 ETMLEIETADGL
-136 SDTALAAAFPLHT
+136 NDTALAAAFPLHT

-185 SVSSRK
+185 SASSRK

-198 PSQRSYRAPSFTS
+198 LSQRSYRAPSFTS
-211 AQPAGDHSPVVKH
+211 AQSAGDHSPVVKH

-237 GHKSVTQLVGHSATE
+237 GHKSVTQLDGHSATE

-278 TRTHANDSA
+278 TRTHANESA

-311 VVEKGKHTP
+311 VVEKGKHTS
-320 ASATVSCLPAGV
+320 ASASVSSLPTGV
-332 QFRAKQP
+332 QFKARQP

-346 YPVNRNRL
+346 YPTNRNRL
-354 SENVSPGLAA
+354 SENAATASAA

-379 IPEFLPPRPNSRS
+379 IPEFLPPRPNSRG

-400 RASKAYLTPE
+400 RASKTYLTPE
-410 KQRLMKALEMRKKQM
+410 KQRLMKALELRKKQM
-425 RNTPSVE
+425 KNTPSVE
-432 SMPRLSAA
+432 SMPRMSAA
-440 QIVSPTTVDSTQT
+440 QIVSPTMVDSSQI
-453 QARELQHEA
+453 QAQELQREP

-469 GIDIAHTPTTKEV
+469 GIDIAHTPIAKEV
-482 PSSLLQEDLDPVPEA
+482 SPSLLQEDLDPVAEA
-497 PLGQSNPLPNPGEHQ
+497 PVGQADVLPDAKEDQ
-512 ANALGPNSTGH
+512 ANTLPTDAIERSN
-523 TKMHDFSASTT
+523 MHETLASTT
-534 SDNTAPAPGSVE
+534 SDNTALAPEVVE
-546 PEQPSRTSEIELPY
+546 AEHPSKAGETELVI
-560 HNQEHVAAHGRAT
+560 HNQERTPAHEPDT
-573 KVEESTDSSL
+573 KVEESTDSL
-583 VDGAVTG
+583 VGGAVTETR
-590 APNHI
+590 NHTL
-595 SPDDLVAVQEPEK
+595 PDNSVAVQGLEK
-608 LIVPTI
+608 LVVPTI
-614 SNSQIQSEA
+614 SDDQTQPEA
-623 QEPTS
+623 QEPTYNS
-628 NFTSEDSHE
+628 ASGDLQECDS
-637 RDNFEPELDTGS
+637 FEPETETSS

-662 PLQVQVRLARHTSE
+662 PLQIQVRLERHTSE

-738 VPAISD
+738 VPSVND
-744 PLERRQVTP
+744 TLEKRQIAP
-753 DLLVPSSEPH
+753 ELLVPSSEPQ
-763 FSLPTRTPS
+763 SGLPTRTAS
-772 VSSVR
+772 ISSVR
-777 TTDSALLMR
+777 TTDSAPLMR

-811 PVVPGSHKL
+811 PVVPESRKL
-820 SANSTIAQRKSSYI
+820 SASSTIAQRKSSYI

-841 ANGGAERRHIGKLS
+841 AIGGAERRHVGKLS

-870 RNAQSNNRDSVSVT
+870 RNAPSSNRDSVSVT
-884 ARIIRV
+884 ARIVRV
-890 PRAGEPAS
+890 PRAGEPAKAS
-898 ATELQASPLL
+898 ELQASPLL

-914 AQVNNHNPPESTST
+914 AQVNNDNPLTSIDTT
-928 SSKPGQEENDSVM
+928 SKYAQGENDSVM
-941 SPHSRDGIAS
+941 SPHSRDGITS
-951 RDSVETS
+951 RGSVDTS
-958 AAGRRKS
+958 VTGRRKS
-965 LDRKSF
+965 FDRKSF
-971 KSLNAPTSP
+971 KSLNGPSSP
-980 KNNALKQV
+980 KKNALKQSA
-988 TTMPPLDNSSDKTSR
+988 TMPPLDNSLDKTSR

-1032 FEPMSPTSA
+1032 SEPMSPTSV
-1041 TRSGPT
+1041 TQSGPT
-1047 SPAAVASVPETVQES
+1047 SPAAVASIPDPVQEP
-1062 KADLAP
+1062 KTDLAP
-1068 PTIARNPAVAA
+1068 PTVARNPAVAA
-1079 VSTLKPR
+1079 VSASKPR

-1167 CDLAQGEGSIQC
+1167 CDLVQGEGSIQC

>member
-16 QATLSEASG
+16 QATLSEAGG
-25 WILVKYI
+25 WLLVKYI
-32 TRDEVA
+32 SRDEVA
-38 LLDSGKAGLS
+38 LLGYGNAGLS

-75 VKYVPEGTSRLLQGM
+75 VKYVPEGTSRLLQ
-90 TSSMQDG
+90 
-97 ADQTLTGSDAARTAV
+97 ARTAV
-112 HLREVQDRWGPY
+112 HLREVQDRWAPY
-124 ETMLEIETADEL
+124 ETMLEIETADGL
-136 SDTALAAAFPLHT
+136 NDTALAAAFPLHT

-185 SVSSRK
+185 SASSRK

-198 PSQRSYRAPSFTS
+198 LSQRSYRAPSFTS
-211 AQPAGDHSPVVKH
+211 AQSAGDHSPVVKH

-237 GHKSVTQLVGHSATE
+237 GHKSVTQLDGHSATE

-278 TRTHANDSA
+278 TRTHANESA

-311 VVEKGKHTP
+311 VVEKGKHTS
-320 ASATVSCLPAGV
+320 ASASVSSLPTGV
-332 QFRAKQP
+332 QFKARQP

-346 YPVNRNRL
+346 YPTNRNRL
-354 SENVSPGLAA
+354 SENAATASAA

-379 IPEFLPPRPNSRS
+379 IPEFLPPRPNSRG

-400 RASKAYLTPE
+400 RASKTYLTPE
-410 KQRLMKALEMRKKQM
+410 KQRLMKALELRKKQM
-425 RNTPSVE
+425 KNTPSVE
-432 SMPRLSAA
+432 SMPRMSAA
-440 QIVSPTTVDSTQT
+440 QIVSPTMVDSSQI
-453 QARELQHEA
+453 QAQELQREP

-469 GIDIAHTPTTKEV
+469 GIDIAHTPIAKEV
-482 PSSLLQEDLDPVPEA
+482 SPSLLQEDLDPVAEA
-497 PLGQSNPLPNPGEHQ
+497 PVGQADVLPDAKENQ
-512 ANALGPNSTGH
+512 ANTLPTDAIERST
-523 TKMHDFSASTT
+523 MHETLASTT
-534 SDNTAPAPGSVE
+534 SDNTALAPEVVE
-546 PEQPSRTSEIELPY
+546 AEHPSKAGETELAI
-560 HNQEHVAAHGRAT
+560 HNQERTPAHEPDT
-573 KVEESTDSSL
+573 KVEESTDSL
-583 VDGAVTG
+583 VGGAVTETR
-590 APNHI
+590 NHTL
-595 SPDDLVAVQEPEK
+595 PDNSVAVQGLEK
-608 LIVPTI
+608 LVVPTI
-614 SNSQIQSEA
+614 SDDQTQPEA
-623 QEPTS
+623 QEPTYNS
-628 NFTSEDSHE
+628 ASGDLQECDS
-637 RDNFEPELDTGS
+637 FEPETETSS

-662 PLQVQVRLARHTSE
+662 PLQIQVRLERHTSE

-738 VPAISD
+738 VPSVND
-744 PLERRQVTP
+744 TLEKRQIAP
-753 DLLVPSSEPH
+753 ELLVPSSEPQ
-763 FSLPTRTPS
+763 SGLPTRTAS
-772 VSSVR
+772 ISSVR
-777 TTDSALLMR
+777 TTDSAPLMR

-811 PVVPGSHKL
+811 PVVPESRKL
-820 SANSTIAQRKSSYI
+820 SASSTIAQRKSSYI

-841 ANGGAERRHIGKLS
+841 AIGGAERRHVGKLS

-870 RNAQSNNRDSVSVT
+870 RNAPSSNRDSVSVT
-884 ARIIRV
+884 ARIVRV
-890 PRAGEPAS
+890 PRAGEPAKAS
-898 ATELQASPLL
+898 ELQASPLL

-914 AQVNNHNPPESTST
+914 AQVNNDNPLTSIDTT
-928 SSKPGQEENDSVM
+928 SKYAQGENDSVM
-941 SPHSRDGIAS
+941 SPHSRDGITS
-951 RDSVETS
+951 RGSVDTS
-958 AAGRRKS
+958 VTGRRKS
-965 LDRKSF
+965 FDRKSF
-971 KSLNAPTSP
+971 KSLNGPSSP
-980 KNNALKQV
+980 KKNALKQSA
-988 TTMPPLDNSSDKTSR
+988 TMPPLDNSLDKTSR

-1032 FEPMSPTSA
+1032 SEPMSPTSV
-1041 TRSGPT
+1041 TQSGPT
-1047 SPAAVASVPETVQES
+1047 SPAAVASIPDPVQEP
-1062 KADLAP
+1062 KTDLAP
-1068 PTIARNPAVAA
+1068 PTVARNPAVAA
-1079 VSTLKPR
+1079 VSASKPR

-1167 CDLAQGEGSIQC
+1167 CDLVQGEGSIQC

>member
-16 QATLSEASG
+16 QATLSEAGG
-25 WILVKYI
+25 WLLAKYVS
-32 TRDEVA
+32 RDEVA
-38 LLDSGKAGLS
+38 LLGYGNAGLS
-48 EARNAILQYEE
+48 EARNTILQYEE

-75 VKYVPEGTSRLLQGM
+75 VKYVPEGTSRLLQ
-90 TSSMQDG
+90 
-97 ADQTLTGSDAARTAV
+97 ARTAV
-112 HLREVQDRWGPY
+112 HLREVQDSWAPY
-124 ETMLEIETADEL
+124 ETMLEIETADGL
-136 SDTALAAAFPLHT
+136 NDTALAAAFPLHT

-198 PSQRSYRAPSFTS
+198 MSQRSYRAPSFTS
-211 AQPAGDHSPVVKH
+211 AQSAGDHSPVVKH

-237 GHKSVTQLVGHSATE
+237 GHKSVTQLDGHSATE
-252 DSVSIKD
+252 DSVSVKD

-271 AVPLTSP
+271 AIPLTSP
-278 TRTHANDSA
+278 TRTHANESA

-311 VVEKGKHTP
+311 VVEKGKHTS
-320 ASATVSCLPAGV
+320 ASASISSLPAGV
-332 QFRAKQP
+332 QFKARQP

-346 YPVNRNRL
+346 YPTNRNRL
-354 SENVSPGLAA
+354 SENAATGSAA

-379 IPEFLPPRPNSRS
+379 IPEFLPPRPNSRG

-400 RASKAYLTPE
+400 RASKTYLTPE

-432 SMPRLSAA
+432 SMPRMSAA
-440 QIVSPTTVDSTQT
+440 QIVNPTIVDSSQI
-453 QARELQHEA
+453 QAQELQREP

-469 GIDIAHTPTTKEV
+469 GIDIAHTPTAKEA
-482 PSSLLQEDLDPVPEA
+482 PPSLLQEDLDSVAEA
-497 PLGQSNPLPNPGEHQ
+497 PVRQADVLPDAKENQ
-512 ANALGPNSTGH
+512 ANTLPTDAIERSTVH
-523 TKMHDFSASTT
+523 ETLASTT
-534 SDNTAPAPGSVE
+534 SDNTALAPEVVE
-546 PEQPSRTSEIELPY
+546 PEHPSKAGETELAI
-560 HNQEHVAAHGRAT
+560 HNQKHIDAHRPNT
-573 KVEESTDSSL
+573 KVEESTDSL
-583 VDGAVTG
+583 VGSAVTETH
-590 APNHI
+590 NHTL
-595 SPDDLVAVQEPEK
+595 SDNSVAVQEPEK
-608 LIVPTI
+608 LVVPTI
-614 SNSQIQSEA
+614 SDNQIQPEA
-623 QEPTS
+623 QQPTYNS
-628 NFTSEDSHE
+628 ASGDLQE
-637 RDNFEPELDTGS
+637 RDSFEPEIETSS

-662 PLQVQVRLARHTSE
+662 PLQIQVRLERHTSE

-738 VPAISD
+738 VPSVSD
-744 PLERRQVTP
+744 TLDKRQIAP
-753 DLLVPSSEPH
+753 ELLVPSSEPQ
-763 FSLPTRTPS
+763 SGLPTRTAS
-772 VSSVR
+772 ISSVR
-777 TTDSALLMR
+777 TTDSAPLMR

-811 PVVPGSHKL
+811 PVVPESRKL
-820 SANSTIAQRKSSYI
+820 SASSTIAQRKSSYI

-841 ANGGAERRHIGKLS
+841 AIGGAERRHVGKLS

-870 RNAQSNNRDSVSVT
+870 RNTPSSNRDSVSVT
-884 ARIIRV
+884 ARIVRV
-890 PRAGEPAS
+890 PRAGEPGKAS
-898 ATELQASPLL
+898 ELQASPLL

-914 AQVNNHNPPESTST
+914 AQVNNDNPLTSIDT
-928 SSKPGQEENDSVM
+928 TSKPAQGENDSVM
-941 SPHSRDGIAS
+941 SPHSRDGITS
-951 RDSVETS
+951 RGSVDTS
-958 AAGRRKS
+958 ATGRRKS
-965 LDRKSF
+965 FDRKSF
-971 KSLNAPTSP
+971 KSLNGPSSP
-980 KNNALKQV
+980 KKNALKQSA
-988 TTMPPLDNSSDKTSR
+988 TMPPLDNSLDKTSR

-1032 FEPMSPTSA
+1032 SEPMSPTSV
-1041 TRSGPT
+1041 TQSGPT
-1047 SPAAVASVPETVQES
+1047 SPAAVASIPEPVQEP
-1062 KADLAP
+1062 KTDLAP
-1068 PTIARNPAVAA
+1068 PIVARNPAVAA
-1079 VSTLKPR
+1079 VSASKPR

-1167 CDLAQGEGSIQC
+1167 CDLVQGEGSIQC

-1194 TTYHQAWQAA
+1194 STYHQAWQAA

>member
-1 MSLNGLDV
+1 M
-9 PEVQQAY
+9 E
-16 QATLSEASG
+16 
-25 WILVKYI
+25 
-32 TRDEVA
+32 
-38 LLDSGKAGLS
+38 
-48 EARNAILQYEE
+48 
-59 LSPLY
+59 
-64 GLVVYRRRKVL
+64 
-75 VKYVPEGTSRLLQGM
+75 
-90 TSSMQDG
+90 DG
-97 ADQTLTGSDAARTAV
+97 ANQTLTGSDAARTAV
-112 HLREVQDRWGPY
+112 HLREVQDRWAPY
-124 ETMLEIETADEL
+124 ETMLEIETADGL
-136 SDTALAAAFPLHT
+136 NDTALAAAFPLHT

-185 SVSSRK
+185 SASSRK

-198 PSQRSYRAPSFTS
+198 LSQRSYRAPSFTS
-211 AQPAGDHSPVVKH
+211 AQSAGDHSPVVKH

-237 GHKSVTQLVGHSATE
+237 GHKSVTQLDGHSATE

-278 TRTHANDSA
+278 TRTHANESA

-311 VVEKGKHTP
+311 VVEKGKHTS
-320 ASATVSCLPAGV
+320 ASASVSSLPTGV
-332 QFRAKQP
+332 QFKARQP

-346 YPVNRNRL
+346 YPTNRNRL
-354 SENVSPGLAA
+354 SENAATASAA

-379 IPEFLPPRPNSRS
+379 IPEFLPPRPNSRG

-400 RASKAYLTPE
+400 RASKTYLTPE
-410 KQRLMKALEMRKKQM
+410 KQRLMKALELRKKQM
-425 RNTPSVE
+425 KNTPSVE
-432 SMPRLSAA
+432 SMPRMSAA
-440 QIVSPTTVDSTQT
+440 QIVSPTMVDSSQI
-453 QARELQHEA
+453 QAQELQREP

-469 GIDIAHTPTTKEV
+469 GIDIAHTPIAKEV
-482 PSSLLQEDLDPVPEA
+482 SPSLLQEDLDPVAEA
-497 PLGQSNPLPNPGEHQ
+497 PVGQADVLPDAKEDQ
-512 ANALGPNSTGH
+512 ANTLPTDAIERSN
-523 TKMHDFSASTT
+523 MHETLASTT
-534 SDNTAPAPGSVE
+534 SDNTALAPEVVE
-546 PEQPSRTSEIELPY
+546 AEHPSKAGETELVI
-560 HNQEHVAAHGRAT
+560 HNQERTPAHEPDT
-573 KVEESTDSSL
+573 KVEESTDSL
-583 VDGAVTG
+583 VGGAVTETR
-590 APNHI
+590 NHTL
-595 SPDDLVAVQEPEK
+595 PDNSVAVQGLEK
-608 LIVPTI
+608 LVVPTI
-614 SNSQIQSEA
+614 SDDQTQPQA
-623 QEPTS
+623 QEPTYNS
-628 NFTSEDSHE
+628 ASGDLQECDS
-637 RDNFEPELDTGS
+637 FEPETETSS

-662 PLQVQVRLARHTSE
+662 PLQIQVRLERHTSE

-738 VPAISD
+738 VPSVND
-744 PLERRQVTP
+744 TLEKRQIAP
-753 DLLVPSSEPH
+753 ELLVPSSEPQ
-763 FSLPTRTPS
+763 SGLPTRTAS
-772 VSSVR
+772 ISSVR
-777 TTDSALLMR
+777 TTDSAPLMR

-811 PVVPGSHKL
+811 PVVPESRKL
-820 SANSTIAQRKSSYI
+820 SASSTIAQRKSSYI

-841 ANGGAERRHIGKLS
+841 AIGGAERRHVGKLS

-870 RNAQSNNRDSVSVT
+870 RNAPSSNRDSVSVT
-884 ARIIRV
+884 ARIVRV
-890 PRAGEPAS
+890 PRAGEPAKAS
-898 ATELQASPLL
+898 ELQASPLL

-914 AQVNNHNPPESTST
+914 AQVNNDNPLTSIDTT
-928 SSKPGQEENDSVM
+928 SKYAQGENDSVM
-941 SPHSRDGIAS
+941 SPHSRDGITS
-951 RDSVETS
+951 RGSVDTS
-958 AAGRRKS
+958 VTGRRKS
-965 LDRKSF
+965 FDRKSF
-971 KSLNAPTSP
+971 KSLNGPSSP
-980 KNNALKQV
+980 KKNALKQSA
-988 TTMPPLDNSSDKTSR
+988 TMPPLDNSLDKTSR

-1032 FEPMSPTSA
+1032 SEPMSPTSV
-1041 TRSGPT
+1041 TQSGPT
-1047 SPAAVASVPETVQES
+1047 SPAAVASIPDPVQEP
-1062 KADLAP
+1062 KTDLAP
-1068 PTIARNPAVAA
+1068 PTVARNPAVAA
-1079 VSTLKPR
+1079 VSASKPR

-1167 CDLAQGEGSIQC
+1167 CDLVQGEGSIQC
-1179 ASEDAMSQRQLLSLL
+1179 ASEDAMSQRQLLSRKFQPPPPSAQ
-1194 TTYHQAWQAA
+1194 TCRC